1 MTEKKLSKKTL
12 VKSWRDWMMFNLSS
26 MSYERLE
33 SFGFCHSMLPVIEE
47 LYGGDE
53 KEERKHWQDNQRFI
67 IPNRSWGQ

>member
-12 VKSWRDWMMFNLSS
+12 VKSWRDWMMYNLSS

-47 LYGGDE
+47 LYGDN
-53 KEERKHWQDNQRFI
+53 KEEVKEAMGTTH
-67 IPNRSWGQ
+67 

>member
-33 SFGFCHSMLPVIEE
+33 SW
-47 LYGGDE
+47 D
-53 KEERKHWQDNQRFI
+53 QRMDL
-67 IPNRSWGQ
+67 S